1 MNLSNNSLQK
11 EGCKAISALFE
22 INKLIEV
29 FDISNNKIGVSGA
42 QSLATALE
50 KNKSLKVL
58 NIFANNIDVDGARA
72 FGQTL
77 AVNTSLE
84 WIDFGHNRL
93 RNEGLLALSRGINK
107 NKASGLKT
115 LGLRYNFIN
124 DEGFN
129 DFFASLY
136 SEGGSKPGFSNLFI
150 KNNDLNEYELY
161 SLKKQ
166 YDDLNLKIHIDAFDK
181 FEFIEN
187 ERLERTIWIQP
198 SVCSVLEMKKFLEE
212 EQKCGKITI
221 LLRKFLYFCL

>member
-1 MNLSNNSLQK
+1 MNLSNNHLLK
-11 EGCKAISALFE
+11 EGCKAISTLFE
-22 INKLIEV
+22 INNCIEI

-42 QSLATALE
+42 QSLAEALM

-77 AVNTSLE
+77 SNNCSLE

-93 RNEGLLALSRGINK
+93 RNEGLMALSKGINK
-107 NKASGLKT
+107 NKATALKT

-129 DFFASLY
+129 DFFSSLY
-136 SEGGSKPGFSNLFI
+136 SEGSTKPNLSHLFI

-161 SLKKQ
+161 SLKKK
-166 YDDLNLKIHIDAFDK
+166 YDDLGLKIHIDSFDK

-198 SVCSVLEMKKFLEE
+198 ATCSVLEMKRFLED
-212 EQKCGKITI
+212 EQKCGSFIPFFQIDSLK
-221 LLRKFLYFCL
+221 L